1 MEPSVLPRSGN
12 LFPMVPHRHP
22 RIGKL
27 FRTDFRF
34 APSPRSAPASIKPHL
49 AEEISGLASNLVHLS
64 RIC

>member
-1 MEPSVLPRSGN
+1 
-12 LFPMVPHRHP
+12 MVPHRHL

-34 APSPRSAPASIKPHL
+34 APSPRRAPAGNKPLL